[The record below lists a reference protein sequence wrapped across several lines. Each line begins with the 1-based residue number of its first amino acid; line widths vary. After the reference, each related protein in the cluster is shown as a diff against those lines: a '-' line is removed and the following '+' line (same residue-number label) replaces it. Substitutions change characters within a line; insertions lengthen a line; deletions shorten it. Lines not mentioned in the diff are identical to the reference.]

1 MVAERYKFV
10 EDVLNDNLRFYDF
23 EKTKRLDKES
33 LCAQMY
39 WAVRRDY
46 SKELLQIVEGG
57 GDAYSRLHAIVKFIK
72 ENT

>member
-10 EDVLNDNLRFYDF
+10 EDVLNDNLRFYDS

-57 GDAYSRLHAIVKFIK
+57 GDAYSRLHAIAKFIK